1 MATKKKTTKKT
12 TKKKTTRKTARK
24 STTKKFSIQP
34 LSNRVLVK
42 RLEEE
47 LQTTAGGIIVPD
59 TAKEKPQRGKVMAV
73 GPGRMTDDG
82 KRIDVDVTV
91 GDEVLFGKW
100 SGSEITIDG
109 EEYLFMKD
117 DDILAIL

>member
-1 MATKKKTTKKT
+1 MPAKKLNIK
-12 TKKKTTRKTARK
+12 
-24 STTKKFSIQP
+24 P

-47 LQTTAGGIIVPD
+47 MQKTAGGIIVPD
-59 TAKEKPQRGKVMAV
+59 TAKEKPQRGKVVAV
-73 GPGRMTDDG
+73 GPGRLNEDG
-82 KRIDVDVTV
+82 ERVKVEVKA
-91 GDEVLFGKW
+91 GDEILFGKW

-117 DDILAIL
+117 DDILAVL

>member
-1 MATKKKTTKKT
+1 VLSLKEDEMAKKKLNIK
-12 TKKKTTRKTARK
+12 
-24 STTKKFSIQP
+24 P

-47 LQTTAGGIIVPD
+47 MQKTAGGIIVPD
-59 TAKEKPQRGKVMAV
+59 SAKEKPQRGKVVAV
-73 GPGRMTDDG
+73 GPGRLNDDG
-82 KRIDVDVTV
+82 ERIEVEVKV
-91 GDEVLFGKW
+91 GNEILFGKW
-100 SGSEITIDG
+100 SGSEITVDG

>member
-1 MATKKKTTKKT
+1 MAKKLNIK
-12 TKKKTTRKTARK
+12 
-24 STTKKFSIQP
+24 P

-59 TAKEKPQRGKVMAV
+59 TAKEKPQRGKIVAV
-73 GPGRMTDDG
+73 GPGRMNDEG
-82 KRIDVDVTV
+82 KRISMDVKA
-91 GDEVLFGKW
+91 GDQVLFGKW
-100 SGSEITIDG
+100 SGSEITVDG

-117 DDILAIL
+117 DDILAVL

>member
-1 MATKKKTTKKT
+1 MAAKKKL
-12 TKKKTTRKTARK
+12 
-24 STTKKFSIQP
+24 SIKP
-34 LSNRVLVK
+34 LGNRVLVK

-47 LQTTAGGIIVPD
+47 LQKTAGGIIVPD
-59 TAKEKPQRGKVMAV
+59 TAKEKPQRGMVMAI

-82 KRIDVDVTV
+82 QRIEVEVKV

-100 SGSEITIDG
+100 SGSEISIDG

>member
-1 MATKKKTTKKT
+1 MATKKKTSSKKS
-12 TKKKTTRKTARK
+12 K
-24 STTKKFSIQP
+24 SKSKAKKFSIQP
-34 LSNRVLVK
+34 LQNRVLVK

-47 LQTTAGGIIVPD
+47 LQKTAGGIIVPD

-82 KRIDVDVTV
+82 KRIDVEVSV

-100 SGSEITIDG
+100 SGSEITVDG

>member
-1 MATKKKTTKKT
+1 MAAKKISVK
-12 TKKKTTRKTARK
+12 
-24 STTKKFSIQP
+24 P

-59 TAKEKPQRGKVMAV
+59 SAKEKPQRGMIVAT

-82 KRIDVDVTV
+82 KRIDMDVKK

-100 SGSEITIDG
+100 SGSEITVDG

>member
-1 MATKKKTTKKT
+1 MATKKKTSSKKS
-12 TKKKTTRKTARK
+12 K
-24 STTKKFSIQP
+24 SKAKKFSIQP
-34 LSNRVLVK
+34 LQNRVLVK

-47 LQTTAGGIIVPD
+47 LQKTAGGIIVPD

-82 KRIDVDVTV
+82 KRIDVEVSV

-100 SGSEITIDG
+100 SGSEITVDG

>member
-1 MATKKKTTKKT
+1 MAAKKLNIK
-12 TKKKTTRKTARK
+12 
-24 STTKKFSIQP
+24 P
-34 LSNRVLVK
+34 LANRVLVK

-47 LQTTAGGIIVPD
+47 LQKTAGGIIVPD

-73 GPGRMTDDG
+73 GPGRLTDDG
-82 KRIDVDVTV
+82 KRIAVDVKV

-109 EEYLFMKD
+109 EEYLFIKD
-117 DDILAIL
+117 DDILAVL

>member
-1 MATKKKTTKKT
+1 MLPLKEDEMAKKKLNIK
-12 TKKKTTRKTARK
+12 
-24 STTKKFSIQP
+24 P

-47 LQTTAGGIIVPD
+47 MQKTAGGIIVPD
-59 TAKEKPQRGKVMAV
+59 SAKEKPQRGKVVAV
-73 GPGRMTDDG
+73 GPGRLTDEG
-82 KRIDVDVTV
+82 ERLKVEVKV
-91 GDEVLFGKW
+91 GDEILFGKW
-100 SGSEITIDG
+100 SGSEITVDS

>member
-1 MATKKKTTKKT
+1 MAAKKKTSKK
-12 TKKKTTRKTARK
+12 
-24 STTKKFSIQP
+24 SKKFSIQP
-34 LSNRVLVK
+34 LQNRVLVK

-47 LQTTAGGIIVPD
+47 LQKTAGGIIVPD
-59 TAKEKPQRGKVMAV
+59 TAKEKPQRGQVMAV
-73 GPGRMTDDG
+73 GPGKMTEDG
-82 KRIDVDVTV
+82 KRIEVEVSV

-100 SGSEITIDG
+100 SGSEITVDG

>member
-1 MATKKKTTKKT
+1 MAAKKLNIK
-12 TKKKTTRKTARK
+12 
-24 STTKKFSIQP
+24 P

-59 TAKEKPQRGKVMAV
+59 SAKEKPQRGKIVAT

-82 KRIDVDVTV
+82 KRIEMDVKA

>member
-1 MATKKKTTKKT
+1 VLDDVTGSLKVVQALSPVRRDEMAGKKLNIK
-12 TKKKTTRKTARK
+12 
-24 STTKKFSIQP
+24 P

-47 LQTTAGGIIVPD
+47 IQKTAGGIIVPD
-59 TAKEKPQRGKVMAV
+59 TAKEKPQRGKVVAA
-73 GPGRMTDDG
+73 GPGRLTDDG
-82 KRIDVDVTV
+82 ERIEVEVKV
-91 GDEVLFGKW
+91 GDEILFGKW
-100 SGSEITIDG
+100 SGSEITVDG

>member
-1 MATKKKTTKKT
+1 MATKKQSAKKQSTKKQT
-12 TKKKTTRKTARK
+12 AKKPGA
-24 STTKKFSIQP
+24 KKMGIKP

-42 RLEEE
+42 RVEEE
-47 LQTTAGGIIVPD
+47 MQTTAGGIIVPD
-59 TAKEKPQRGKVMAV
+59 TAKEKPQRGKVVAV
-73 GPGRMTDDG
+73 GPGRLSEDG
-82 KRIDVDVTV
+82 TRIKVDVKA
-91 GDEVLFGKW
+91 GDEILFGKW

>member
-1 MATKKKTTKKT
+1 MAAKKL
-12 TKKKTTRKTARK
+12 
-24 STTKKFSIQP
+24 SIKP
-34 LSNRVLVK
+34 LANRVLVK

-47 LQTTAGGIIVPD
+47 MQKTAGGIIVPD

-73 GPGRMTDDG
+73 GPGQMTKEG
-82 KRIDVDVTV
+82 KRIKVEVKV
-91 GDEVLFGKW
+91 GDEILFGKW

-109 EEYLFMKD
+109 DEYLFMKD